1 MRMEYLVLYI
11 TIDVDLFLK
20 YQTEV
25 EIASQLYMMSDILA
39 FHLNLS
45 MN

>member
-11 TIDVDLFLK
+11 PIDIDLLLK

-25 EIASQLYMMSDILA
+25 EVATKISDILE
-39 FHLNLS
+39 FHLNWS